1 MRRVLDG
8 LLEHPVVYRL
18 WQAPFVEQK
27 FAPARRQL
35 EHVSIRRVLDV
46 GCGPGTNARRFGTA
60 EYVGVDVNE
69 RYLEMGRRRFRG
81 RFVQADLAT
90 ADLHWLGRFDT
101 ILVNS
106 FLHHLPDPAV
116 NRILGQVATLLA
128 DEGSVHILE
137 LVRPTYFCPGSIMAR
152 LDRGRFA
159 RHDHHWRVLFT
170 EHFSAKVIE
179 PYTYAGGLWHML
191 YFQGTRKCASR

>member
-1 MRRVLDG
+1 MRKVLDG

-18 WQAPFVEQK
+18 WQAPFAEQK
-27 FAPARRQL
+27 FAPAWRRL
-35 EHVSIRRVLDV
+35 ENVSIGRVLDV
-46 GCGPGTNARRFGTA
+46 GCGPGTNARRFGSA
-60 EYVGVDVNE
+60 EYVGVDIND
-69 RYLEMGRRRFRG
+69 RYLEMGRRRFPG
-81 RFVQADLAT
+81 QFVQADLAT

-106 FLHHLPDPAV
+106 FLHHLPDSAV
-116 NRILGQVATLLA
+116 NRILGQIATLLA

-159 RHDHHWRVLFT
+159 RHERHWRILLS
-170 EHFSAKVIE
+170 EHFHAKVIE
-179 PYTYAGGLWHML
+179 PYKYAGGLWHML